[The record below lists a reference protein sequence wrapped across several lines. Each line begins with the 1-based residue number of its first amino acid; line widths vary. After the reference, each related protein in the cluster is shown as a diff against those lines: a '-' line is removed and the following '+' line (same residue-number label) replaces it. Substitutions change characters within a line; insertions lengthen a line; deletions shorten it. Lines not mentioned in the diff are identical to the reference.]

1 MFTMLQL
8 PRISN
13 AAPLRGLSDQP
24 DPPQVGVWM
33 SAGHIT
39 ASTQL
44 DRFFGWRTIFVR
56 RLEASESELLALD
69 IRPFKLRLARSHP
82 DAVRCAPADGAS
94 PLTRE
99 Q

>member
-8 PRISN
+8 PLITN

-44 DRFFGWRTIFVR
+44 DRIFSFAR
-56 RLEASESELLALD
+56 RDLPPAESEIAA
-69 IRPFKLRLARSHP
+69 PFLKMMLQCVTLS
-82 DAVRCAPADGAS
+82 
-94 PLTRE
+94 
-99 Q
+99 